1 MPPVTRVMV
10 SRPLQIQV
18 SHHFFG
24 HIRPDFNSMGSPRGY
39 EPEIGDVHEGIVER
53 SEDASNAEDE
63 LTCED
68 R

>member
-18 SHHFFG
+18 SPHSFNQ
-24 HIRPDFNSMGSPRGY
+24 IRPDFNSMGSPGVY
-39 EPEIGDVHEGIVER
+39 EPEIGDVHEGVVER
-53 SEDASNAEDE
+53 SEDASNAEDK
-63 LTCED
+63 LTYGD